1 MSTGRYNR
9 LMGSVR
15 LIRAPRPEPVALHTR
30 AIDNLRFIR
39 ETMENAVSFTAV
51 PGWGG
56 CLMGV
61 TALIAAVIASHQT
74 SAGAWMATWLVEGAL
89 AIGLGAAAMQRKARA
104 ANLPLFSAPARKFL
118 LSFMP
123 PLLVGALLT
132 AALYQ
137 SGLIG
142 IIPGMWLLLYGT
154 GIVTGGAFSISVVPL
169 MGICFMAEGAAA
181 LFAPAAWRDAL
192 LAVGFGGIHLVFGVI
207 IARRYGG

>member
-1 MSTGRYNR
+1 
-9 LMGSVR
+9 
-15 LIRAPRPEPVALHTR
+15 
-30 AIDNLRFIR
+30 
-39 ETMENAVSFTAV
+39 

-61 TALIAAVIASHQT
+61 TALVAAVIAARQT
-74 SAGAWMATWLVEGAL
+74 DPAAWLATWLLEGAL

-104 ANLPLFSAPARKFL
+104 ANLTLFSAPARKFL
-118 LSFMP
+118 LSFVP

-137 SGLIG
+137 GGLIG

-154 GIVTGGAFSISVVPL
+154 GIVTGGAFSVPVVPL

-181 LFAPAAWRDAL
+181 LFAPAAWGNAL
-192 LAVGFGGIHLVFGVI
+192 LAIGFGGLHLVFGAI

>member
-1 MSTGRYNR
+1 
-9 LMGSVR
+9 MGSVR
-15 LIRAPRPEPVALHTR
+15 PIRERAPEPLALHTR

-39 ETMENAVSFTAV
+39 ETMESAVSLTAV

-61 TALIAAVIASHQT
+61 TALVAAWIASHQT
-74 SAGAWMATWLVEGAL
+74 TTVSWLRTWLVEGAL

-118 LSFMP
+118 LSFVP

-132 AALYQ
+132 AALFRA
-137 SGLIG
+137 GLIAV
-142 IIPGMWLLLYGT
+142 IPGMWLLLYGT
-154 GIVTGGAFSISVVPL
+154 GIVTGGAFSVPVVPL
-169 MGICFMAEGAAA
+169 MGICFMAEGAGA
-181 LFAPAAWRDAL
+181 LFAPAAWGDAL
-192 LAVGFGGIHLVFGVI
+192 LAIGFGGLHLVFGAI

>member
-1 MSTGRYNR
+1 
-9 LMGSVR
+9 MGSVR
-15 LIRAPRPEPVALHTR
+15 PIRTPAPEPLALHTR

-39 ETMENAVSFTAV
+39 ETMEKSVAFTAV

-61 TALIAAVIASHQT
+61 TALLAAVIAARQT
-74 SAGAWMATWLVEGAL
+74 SPIGWLATWLVEGAL

-104 ANLPLFSAPARKFL
+104 ASLPLFSAPARKFL
-118 LSFMP
+118 LSFVP

-132 AALYQ
+132 PALYQ
-137 SGLIG
+137 GGLIG

-154 GIVTGGAFSISVVPL
+154 GIVTGGAFSVPVVPL
-169 MGICFMAEGAAA
+169 MGICFMAEGAAT
-181 LFAPAAWRDAL
+181 LFAPAAWGNAL
-192 LAVGFGGIHLVFGVI
+192 LASGFGGLHLIFGAI